1 MLRTALRSAS
11 KASHT
16 SMQAIVVAALGD
28 SSRLQLRTD
37 VPVPPAA
44 PGHVLVKLEYAGV
57 NYIDIY
63 FRSGLYPTQLPYTP
77 GAHARSSP
85 IMPLAS
91 PCAQSSP
98 LPPHIHC
105 TCL

>member
-1 MLRTALRSAS
+1 
-11 KASHT
+11 
-16 SMQAIVVAALGD
+16 MQAIVVAALGD

-91 PCAQSSP
+91 PCAQSST